1 MSLKKDQIGTNNTNN
16 DVERHSPPLS
26 IPPVNKSNIDNE
38 AYHDNISPSQ
48 QNDLS
53 HFNNNDPYLY
63 RNNNASR
70 ISQSSDDSARSNDNL
85 FRDFN
90 SFPTPPK
97 NYQTYPQT
105 TELHPSRDLDSEE
118 INSNPAEQRKKSFFR
133 NKKKSCAICCG
144 IIILIIIIIIP
155 ITIKV
160 IAPSIA
166 QGAVTGSK
174 LSFSNAK
181 LTQLSEDEFLMS
193 VSGEVTDTGPLKA
206 TIQVPDGVKVSW
218 NQLLIGQLPLDTI
231 TAQPFV
237 GAKIESSQ
245 TFKILNKTA
254 FTEFNRFMLKEREF
268 TWHLEGIASV
278 KAAGLNL
285 QGITLSKD
293 VTMGGMQNF
302 PSVKIDSFNAPAE
315 HPDGGI
321 EIEINSTL
329 GNPSPINVELGDLVF
344 DVEYLGYIVGEVGAT
359 GVTLVSGDN
368 KLDLKGRLIPQNSTD
383 ALAAVGDLF
392 SKFITGQNATTNVIA
407 KSVRPNNES
416 APISWLQSA
425 FEGTR
430 LSVVLQGGKDIK
442 VINSVD
448 INTLDLQFSTADPY
462 TPLASSSSLT
472 AGFSI
477 PFGFPLE
484 MKQIS
489 QQITM
494 FDGDKELASL
504 GSPFTAATGDSKS
517 GKIETSFAPTPFK
530 VASGSEAAFDDFSK
544 RLTLDESVSLTMKG
558 VANSIATTPVGDVE
572 IQGIKFETQTKLAGI
587 QGLKTKPAVVN
598 SLVVTGGTAENMLI
612 NLSVGLFN
620 PSNVKIS
627 MGDVVFDLNFQD
639 QPMGKVIMQNFVLDR
654 GENNVNVTAQ
664 FGPQGDAA
672 NKAGRELLDNFII
685 GKSNTVGIKGSTQS
699 TPIASLQKALAAL
712 ELTTSMPGLNTP
724 KPIIEQARFAI
735 GLDTI
740 FDSKG
745 TASIDAFNPFDTT
758 IKFLKIQSDIQV
770 QNDEIGNINQDLSA
784 DPVIIPSGKTVTTK
798 DFDLN
803 LKITGAAIK
812 SLFESLAGNLKTN
825 IAATIEVAIGDFI
838 TEIDYSQNDVPTSL
852 GKGAQ

>member
-1 MSLKKDQIGTNNTNN
+1 MSLEQPLPTNNG
-16 DVERHSPPLS
+16 VERHS
-26 IPPVNKSNIDNE
+26 NIDDTSYQNNLPPPINNNQ
-38 AYHDNISPSQ
+38 YPYNLYKNNNISST
-48 QNDLS
+48 
-53 HFNNNDPYLY
+53 
-63 RNNNASR
+63 
-70 ISQSSDDSARSNDNL
+70 SQSSQDSAKSNENL
-85 FRDFN
+85 FRDLNN
-90 SFPTPPK
+90 SLPSPPK
-97 NYQTYPQT
+97 NYHTYPQT
-105 TELHPSRDLDSEE
+105 TKLHPSRDLDSEE
-118 INSNPAEQRKKSFFR
+118 INRNPVEPEKKGFFR
-133 NKKKSCAICCG
+133 NKKRVYGCICCG
-144 IIILIIIIIIP
+144 LIILIIIIMIP
-155 ITIKV
+155 ITIKI

-166 QGAVTGSK
+166 QGAVAGSK
-174 LSFSNAK
+174 LSFSSAK
-181 LTQLSEDEFLMS
+181 LTQLTEDDFMMS
-193 VSGEVTDTGPLKA
+193 VSGEVTGTGPLKA
-206 TIQVPDGVKVSW
+206 TIQVPDGVQVSW

-231 TAQPFV
+231 TAQPFS

-245 TFKILNKTA
+245 KFKILNKTA
-254 FTEFNRFMLKEREF
+254 FAEFNKFMLKEREF

-278 KAAGLNL
+278 EAAGLNL
-285 QGITLSKD
+285 HGIVLSKD

-302 PSVKIDSFNAPAE
+302 PSVRIDNFNAPAE

-329 GNPSPINVELGDLVF
+329 GNPSPIDVELGDLVF
-344 DVEYLGYIVGEVGAT
+344 DVEYLGHIVGEVGAT

-392 SKFITGQNATTNVIA
+392 SKFITGQNATTSVIA

-416 APISWLQSA
+416 PPISWLQSA
-425 FEGTR
+425 FEGTE
-430 LSVVLQGGKDIK
+430 LSVVLQGGKDLK

-448 INTLDLQFSTADPY
+448 INALDLQFTNENPY
-462 TPLASSSSLT
+462 TPMASSSSLT

-477 PFGFPLE
+477 PFGFPLV

-494 FDGDKELASL
+494 FDGDQELASL

-530 VASGSEAAFDDFSK
+530 VAEGSEAAFDDFSK
-544 RLTLDESVSLTMKG
+544 RLTLEKSVSLKMKG
-558 VANSIATTPVGDVE
+558 VANSIAMTPVGEVE
-572 IQGIKFETQTKLAGI
+572 IQGIEFEVQTTLSGI
-587 QGLKTKPAVVN
+587 QGLQTKPAVVN
-598 SLVVTGGTAENMLI
+598 SLVVTGGTTENMLI
-612 NLSVGLFN
+612 DLSVSLFN

-627 MGDVVFDLNFQD
+627 MGDVVFDLLFQD
-639 QPMGKVIMQNFVLDR
+639 QPMGKVIMQNLVLDR
-654 GENNVNVTAQ
+654 GDNNVNVTAQ
-664 FGPQGDAA
+664 FGPKGDEA

-712 ELTTSMPGLNTP
+712 ELTTTMPGLNTQ

-735 GLDTI
+735 GLNTL

-758 IKFLKIQSDIQV
+758 IKFLKIQSSIQV
-770 QNDEIGNINQDLSA
+770 QNDVIGNIDQDLSA
-784 DPVIIPSGKTVTTK
+784 DPVVIPSGKTITTK

-803 LKITGAAIK
+803 LKITGTAIK
-812 SLFESLAGNLKTN
+812 SLFDSLAGNLKTD
-825 IAATIEVAIGDFI
+825 ITATIGVAIGDFV
-838 TEIDYSQNDVPTSL
+838 TEIDYSQNEVPTSL
-852 GKGAQ
+852 GKGAGQ